1 MATRR
6 APKKR
11 GATTSRKR
19 TPVRRSGFRLPG
31 WLWGL
36 AGVIAGFLLAQHQHG
51 TAPWQEGSDSPLAK
65 LIPRTPQAEQP
76 VPRVEPREPRTPT
89 FEFYNLLPEEMV
101 APQEVASTA
110 SPPAPRVEAPAPVE
124 PDAGATAPSSE
135 ADPIAQVIAANLQ
148 DEPSA
153 APANDASSRQSAASE
168 PVATN
173 ARYALQAGAFHQSQD
188 ADRLRERLRN
198 LGLLAQVRQIE
209 HADGQTW
216 HRVMV
221 GPYDDSRELARAEG
235 LLSTQGITAVRR
247 PATD

>member
-6 APKKR
+6 QPKKR

-19 TPVRRSGFRLPG
+19 APARRSGFRLPG

-65 LIPRTPQAEQP
+65 LIPRTPQTEQP
-76 VPRVEPREPRTPT
+76 VPSVEPREPHTPT

-110 SPPAPRVEAPAPVE
+110 SPPAPNVEPPPPLEPSATTEAP
-124 PDAGATAPSSE
+124 PDE
-135 ADPIAQVIAANLQ
+135 DPIAQVIAANQ
-148 DEPSA
+148 RDDAGNTSVSEA
-153 APANDASSRQSAASE
+153 AAATTASSRH
-168 PVATN
+168 T
-173 ARYALQAGAFHQSQD
+173 LQAGAFRQPED
-188 ADRLRERLRN
+188 AEKLRQRLRN
-198 LGLLAQVRQIE
+198 LGLMVQVNPVQ

-216 HRVMV
+216 HRVMA
-221 GPYDDSRELARAEG
+221 GPYDDARELSRAED
-235 LLSTQGITAVRR
+235 LLSTQGITPVRR
-247 PATD
+247 TASN

>member
-11 GATTSRKR
+11 GATSSRKR

-65 LIPRTPQAEQP
+65 LIPRALQTEPP
-76 VPRVEPREPRTPT
+76 VPKVEPREPRTPT
-89 FEFYNLLPEEMV
+89 FEFYSLLPEEMV

-110 SPPAPRVEAPAPVE
+110 SPPAPRVEPPTPIE
-124 PDAGATAPSSE
+124 SDAGATAPPSE
-135 ADPIAQVIAANLQ
+135 SDPIAQVIAANLR

-153 APANDASSRQSAASE
+153 TPASDAASPQPAASE

-173 ARYALQAGAFHQSQD
+173 TRYALQAGAFHQSQD
-188 ADRLRERLRN
+188 AERLRQRLRN
-198 LGLLAQVRQIE
+198 LGLLAEVRQVA

-221 GPYDDSRELARAEG
+221 GPYDDNRELARAEG